1 MKVGVQS
8 SVCVGSGQCY
18 GIAPNVFGSARDGR
32 AVVLV
37 DEPDESE
44 QDAVIEASEYCP
56 SGAIE
61 LSPEPT

>member
-18 GIAPNVFGSARDGR
+18 GIVPRVFGSARDGR

-37 DEPDESE
+37 DEPDESD
-44 QDAVIEASEYCP
+44 QDEVVEAWESCP